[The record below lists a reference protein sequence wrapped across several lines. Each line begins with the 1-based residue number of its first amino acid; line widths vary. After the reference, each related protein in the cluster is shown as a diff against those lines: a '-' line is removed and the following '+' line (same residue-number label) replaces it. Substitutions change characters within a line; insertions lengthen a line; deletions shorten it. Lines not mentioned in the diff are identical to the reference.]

1 MGMGGGQMSDLSQL
15 GDLMG
20 NLGNMGMN
28 HQMRNQIF
36 NNPMYM
42 QMM

>member
-1 MGMGGGQMSDLSQL
+1 MVGGQMSDLSQL

-28 HQMRNQIF
+28 PQMMNQIF

-42 QMM
+42 QIM